1 MIYICIDHA
10 TIYCHSRYSMNRK
23 YEYATDKIDNL
34 SGNEGNKYRPHC
46 YKWSSLEM
54 SDDLYF
60 LTNFTIVL
68 LFFKKYTPVLR
79 LWMSTMVPCSAASMC
94 AISRPFMSYI

>member
-34 SGNEGNKYRPHC
+34 IGNEGNKYRQRG
-46 YKWSSLEM
+46 YKW
-54 SDDLYF
+54 
-60 LTNFTIVL
+60 
-68 LFFKKYTPVLR
+68 
-79 LWMSTMVPCSAASMC
+79 
-94 AISRPFMSYI
+94 